1 VKETVLKQA
10 FAIALAAALVVGCA
24 TAEGQKFAEA
34 GKAAAPAKCEPP
46 PRDLVVKDLVVGTGR
61 TVESRMPVLVNYT
74 GWLYDGCAKDLRGR
88 QFDSSAGRATPF
100 GFIAGIGN
108 VIKGWQQGVIGMKEK
123 GKRVLIIPPQ
133 LAYGERAIGDRI
145 PANSTL
151 VFEVEV
157 ITIVGGPP
165 TPSQQTRPQ

>member
-1 VKETVLKQA
+1 MKQA
-10 FAIALAAALVVGCA
+10 FAIALAALLVVGCA
-24 TAEGQKFAEA
+24 TAEESKSADA
-34 GKAAAPAKCEPP
+34 AKAAAPAKCEPP

-74 GWLYDGCAKDLRGR
+74 GWLYDGCAKDFKGKE
-88 QFDSSAGRATPF
+88 FDSSVGRATPF

-133 LAYGERAIGDRI
+133 LAYGERAIADKI

-151 VFEVEV
+151 VFE
-157 ITIVGGPP
+157 IDLLTIVGGPP
-165 TPSQQTRPQ
+165 SPSQQTQPK

>member
-1 VKETVLKQA
+1 MKENVLKQA
-10 FAIALAAALVVGCA
+10 LAIVLAAALVVGCA
-24 TAEGQKFAEA
+24 TAEEHKAAEA

-46 PRDLVVKDLVVGTGR
+46 PKELVTKDLVVGTGR
-61 TVESRMPVLVNYT
+61 TVENRTPVLVNYT
-74 GWLYDGCAKDLRGR
+74 GWLYDGCAKDLKGKE
-88 QFDSSAGRATPF
+88 FDSSAGRVTPF

-123 GKRVLIIPPQ
+123 GKRLLVIPPDM
-133 LAYGERAIGDRI
+133 AYGAREIAGKI
-145 PANSTL
+145 PPNSTL

-165 TPSQQTRPQ
+165 SPSQKTTPQ